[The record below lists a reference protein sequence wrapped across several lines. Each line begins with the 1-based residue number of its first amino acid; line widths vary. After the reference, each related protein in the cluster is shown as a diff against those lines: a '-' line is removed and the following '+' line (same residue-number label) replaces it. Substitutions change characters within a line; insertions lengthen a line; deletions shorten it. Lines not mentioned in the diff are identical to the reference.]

1 LHEVPQPPGKFGTMK
16 IENLLVTEEPV
27 FIDRRKFLFAELAK
41 RLKNVDFLPR
51 KMEWYE
57 KDIFKQSI
65 KAFYTM
71 RMLSRCKA
79 NSLFEKNA
87 DAFILK
93 SKRAEQQISQLD
105 RTPDYVFHLFGT
117 YSPFWNRSDIPYAVY
132 LDYTMAL
139 AEKAWI
145 PWATF
150 SSRRERDAWLKCET
164 HLYQG
169 AHHLFVMSDIV
180 KNSLIKE
187 YGIDAQKITTVGL
200 GSIFKEPYEGI
211 KSFGTQR
218 ILFNGSDFERKGGD
232 IVLKA
237 FEIVKK
243 SLPNASLTVIGKKL
257 KTSVAGVENPGSISS
272 NAALEQ
278 LFLNADLVIAPAHCE
293 PMGIFIV
300 DAMSCGVPC
309 IVSANDWNGMPEFL
323 EHGVDGIKIN
333 QLLPE
338 LLAEHIVRLL
348 GNASSLESMSLA
360 ARSKVK
366 TQLNWNA
373 IADKIVQTLTH

>member
-1 LHEVPQPPGKFGTMK
+1 MK
-16 IENLLVTEEPV
+16 IENLLVTGESI
-27 FIDRRKFLFAELAK
+27 FIDRRKFLFMEMAK
-41 RLKNVDFLPR
+41 QIKNIDFLPR
-51 KMEWYE
+51 KTEWYE
-57 KDIFKQSI
+57 RNIFRQSI

-71 RMLSRCKA
+71 RMRSRSKA

-93 SKRAEQQISQLD
+93 SKHSEHQISQME

-117 YSPFWNRSDIPYAVY
+117 YSPFWNRADIPYAVY

-150 SSRRERDAWLKCET
+150 SSPKQRDAWLTCET
-164 HLYQG
+164 KLYQHS
-169 AHHLFVMSDIV
+169 HHLFVMSDIV
-180 KNSLIKE
+180 KNSLIKD
-187 YGIDAQKITTVGL
+187 YGIDTQRITIVGL
-200 GSIFKEPYEGI
+200 GSIFEEPYEGI
-211 KSFGTQR
+211 KTFGTQR

-232 IVLKA
+232 VVLKA

-257 KTSVAGVENPGSISS
+257 KTSVAGVENPGSVAS
-272 NAALEQ
+272 NAALEK

-309 IVSANDWNGMPEFL
+309 IVSANDWNGIPEFL

-338 LLAEHIVRLL
+338 LLAEHIISLL
-348 GNASSLESMSLA
+348 GNTPSLESMSQA
-360 ARSKVK
+360 ARNRVK
-366 TQLNWNA
+366 AQLNWNT
-373 IADKIVQTLTH
+373 IADKIVQTLTR